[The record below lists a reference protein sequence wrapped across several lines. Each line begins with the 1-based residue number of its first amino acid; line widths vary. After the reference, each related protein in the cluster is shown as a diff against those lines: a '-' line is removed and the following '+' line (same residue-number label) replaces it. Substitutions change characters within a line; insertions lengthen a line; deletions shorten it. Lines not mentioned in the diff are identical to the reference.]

1 MIQLLKR
8 ASDMKKIILIV
19 DDSKEIREIVKTTLD
34 ADLFKVYEA
43 SSGAKAIESAR
54 KYKPDLIIMDVIM
67 PGQIDGIDAIS
78 HIKNS
83 EDSSGCQIIIL
94 TGSEQDRKD
103 EGLAAGAVDFVYKP
117 FSPLDLLEKID
128 QYLGMN

>member
-1 MIQLLKR
+1 MAQKGFLV
-8 ASDMKKIILIV
+8 MKKTILIV

-43 SSGAKAIESAR
+43 SNGSRAIESAK

-67 PGQIDGIDAIS
+67 PGQIDGIDAITQ
-78 HIKNS
+78 IKNS
-83 EDSSGCQIIIL
+83 DELNDCQIIVL
-94 TGSEQDRKD
+94 TGSEQDRKED
-103 EGLAAGAVDFVYKP
+103 GLAAGAVDFVYKP

-128 QYLGMN
+128 QCLGMV